1 MTGAPYGP
9 YGACGAKAG
18 LDAASRAD
26 EAPRPDH
33 PDLTRLAGAGRSRVA
48 DLVSTVLD
56 PAWCVVATLAV
67 VSVASTTT
75 LLGAAAWTLL
85 SAFFCVGVP
94 MLMLAALLRR
104 GLVLD
109 RHVVV
114 REQRRLPLVG
124 ALGSFVV
131 GTVVLLLAGAPAG
144 VLALVVAMVTGLV
157 LMTLVSLRVKASF
170 HVGVTAGSVVVL
182 GLVLG
187 WPWGLGLSP
196 LVAVAGWAR
205 VRGGRHTALQVVL
218 GLVIGALCAALVFP
232 VVVRWAA

>member
-1 MTGAPYGP
+1 VTGDRAAE
-9 YGACGAKAG
+9 GAVTS
-18 LDAASRAD
+18 AASG
-26 EAPRPDH
+26 PQLPPPDH
-33 PDLTRLAGAGRSRVA
+33 PDLTRLAGALRSRPA

-56 PAWCVVATLAV
+56 PAWCVLATLTV
-67 VSVASTTT
+67 VSVASTSTVPA
-75 LLGAAAWTLL
+75 AAAWVLL

-94 MLMLAALLRR
+94 MLLLAALLRQ

-114 REQRRLPLVG
+114 REQRRLPLAG
-124 ALGSFVV
+124 ALASFVV
-131 GTVVLLLAGAPAG
+131 GTVVLLVAGAPAG

-157 LMTLVSLRVKASF
+157 LMALVSLQVKASF
-170 HVGVTAGSVVVL
+170 HTGVVAGSVVVL

-196 LVAVAGWAR
+196 LVPLAGWAR
-205 VRGGRHTALQVVL
+205 VRAGRHTVGQVGL
-218 GLVIGALCAALVFP
+218 GVGIGAASAALVFP